1 MPEVKEPDH
10 PLFVWSQFLDGDV
23 NPVQTVFD
31 RRYQEV
37 RRRLADRHKQSG
49 DSVKGA
55 VKFAD
60 FTEDSFADAGWFTTG
75 FAYGDGPSGI
85 GEWSQ
90 ATADMA
96 VSGMASGAR
105 LAGQL
110 QGVLRSP
117 TFEITHNQ
125 IHHCLLYTSPSP
137 RDRG

>member
-1 MPEVKEPDH
+1 MIAESVKDGIEPEKIARYLMASREVIRGGNLAELSKRYKLDATILENWTKALRLPEVKEPDH

-31 RRYQEV
+31 RRYQEI

-60 FTEDSFADAGWFTTG
+60 FTEDSYADAGWFTTG

-85 GEWSQ
+85 GE
-90 ATADMA
+90 
-96 VSGMASGAR
+96 
-105 LAGQL
+105 
-110 QGVLRSP
+110 
-117 TFEITHNQ
+117 
-125 IHHCLLYTSPSP
+125 
-137 RDRG
+137 